1 MMEWDCVI
9 ITLVDELLRVP
20 LLRQALMGLSA

>member
-1 MMEWDCVI
+1 MEWDCVI

-20 LLRQALMGLSA
+20 LFRQVLMGLSA